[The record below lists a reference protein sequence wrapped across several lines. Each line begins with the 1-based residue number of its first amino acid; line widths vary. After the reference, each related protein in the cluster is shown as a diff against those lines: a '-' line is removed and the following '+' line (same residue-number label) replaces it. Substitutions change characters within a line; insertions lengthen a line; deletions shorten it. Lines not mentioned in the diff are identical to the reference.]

1 MPRSKKPRTELI
13 RVTPQPA
20 IPDLATLDRLIQKR
34 VAEAQAGALLEPW
47 FPSRAVATEIM
58 KRQACFHRRKFGL
71 YFEKHGCLVC
81 GTKKKPHQS
90 HSMCGTCHAKFV
102 TRLKQIEKDYAK
114 AHPHEYE
121 NQQIDNLT
129 SRVRSAE
136 RILGTARPL
145 PAEGEK

>member
-20 IPDLATLDRLIQKR
+20 IPDLATLDLLIQKR

-47 FPSRAVATEIM
+47 FPSRTVASEVIR
-58 KRQACFHRRKFGL
+58 RQAVFHRRKFAL
-71 YFEKHGCLVC
+71 YFEKWGCLIC
-81 GTKKKPHQS
+81 GTKKRPHQS
-90 HSMCGTCHAKFV
+90 HAMCNACNTRFV
-102 TRLKQIEKDYAK
+102 ARLRQIEKDYAK

-121 NQQIDNLT
+121 KQQIDNLT
-129 SRVRSAE
+129 SRLRSAE